1 MPNII
6 DYIEWRGDLS
16 FENSPINEIDDII
29 FSRFSY
35 IPFKCIE
42 LKDIDTIGDIALK
55 MKDLDID
62 NYLWDDDKVFL
73 QKIGNC
79 KRFKNIKVS
88 DYIEI
93 FDKAAEKQFAAITL
107 WIKDSKKYISFRG
120 TDSSLVGWK
129 EDLNMGFRKDV
140 PSQKE
145 AVKYLDSIAN
155 KYKDNLI
162 VGGHSKGGNLAVYSA
177 VFCKDNVKDRI
188 ERVINA
194 DGPGFD
200 NSVILTNN
208 YKKMLNRIQT
218 YIPQSSIVGR
228 LLEHEEEYQVV
239 KSVQKGI
246 MQHDIYSWEIEPTKL
261 IRIPTVTNNS
271 EIFNGIVSD
280 WLKNTTPKQREN
292 FINVIYEIIME
303 TQAQKTSD
311 FRVET
316 VKKIA
321 IILNGYRNVSGE
333 DKKEI
338 EQMVKL
344 LLESTFKIL
353 KENRTSNKNN
363 RKRTKKRRYNYVQ
376 IKFINGPLY
385 EYN

>member
-35 IPFKCIE
+35 IPFRCIE
-42 LKDIDTIGDIALK
+42 LKDIDTIGDIGLK

-62 NYLWDDDKVFL
+62 NYLWNDDKIFL

-107 WIKDSKKYISFRG
+107 WIQDSKKYISFRG

-353 KENRTSNKNN
+353 KENRNTNKLIEKEKNKNERN
-363 RKRTKKRRYNYVQ
+363 KK
-376 IKFINGPLY
+376 INL
-385 EYN
+385 

>member
-29 FSRFSY
+29 FARFSY
-35 IPFKCIE
+35 LPFKYIE
-42 LKDIDTIGDIALK
+42 LKEIDTIENIALE
-55 MKDLDID
+55 MKDLDIE
-62 NYLWDDDKVFL
+62 NYLWNDDKVFL

-79 KRFKNIKVS
+79 KRFKDIKVS

-93 FDKAAEKQFAAITL
+93 FDEAAEKQFAAITL
-107 WIKDSKKYISFRG
+107 WIQKNQKYISFRG

-129 EDLNMGFRKDV
+129 EDINMGFKKDV

-145 AVKYLDSIAN
+145 AVKYLSSMAE
-155 KYKDNLI
+155 KYKDDLI
-162 VGGHSKGGNLAVYSA
+162 IGGHSKGGNLAVYSA
-177 VFCKDNVKDRI
+177 VFCKDSVKNRI

-200 NSVILTNN
+200 KSVILTDN
-208 YKKMLNRIQT
+208 YKKILNKIQT

-239 KSVQKGI
+239 KSIQKGI
-246 MQHDIYSWEIEPTKL
+246 MQHDIYSWEIEPIKL

-280 WLKNTTPKQREN
+280 WLKNTTPEQREN
-292 FINVIYEIIME
+292 FINMIYEIIME
-303 TQAQKTSD
+303 TQARRTSD

-316 VKKIA
+316 AKKIG
-321 IILNGYRNVSGE
+321 IILNGYINVNPE

-338 EQMVKL
+338 EHMVKL
-344 LLESTFKIL
+344 ILESVFKVL
-353 KENRTSNKNN
+353 KENRNTNKLMEKEKSKKINN
-363 RKRTKKRRYNYVQ
+363 GEKN
-376 IKFINGPLY
+376 ILSL
-385 EYN
+385 

>member
-1 MPNII
+1 
-6 DYIEWRGDLS
+6 
-16 FENSPINEIDDII
+16 
-29 FSRFSY
+29 
-35 IPFKCIE
+35 
-42 LKDIDTIGDIALK
+42 
-55 MKDLDID
+55 
-62 NYLWDDDKVFL
+62 
-73 QKIGNC
+73 
-79 KRFKNIKVS
+79 
-88 DYIEI
+88 
-93 FDKAAEKQFAAITL
+93 
-107 WIKDSKKYISFRG
+107 
-120 TDSSLVGWK
+120 
-129 EDLNMGFRKDV
+129 
-140 PSQKE
+140 
-145 AVKYLDSIAN
+145 
-155 KYKDNLI
+155 
-162 VGGHSKGGNLAVYSA
+162 
-177 VFCKDNVKDRI
+177 
-188 ERVINA
+188 
-194 DGPGFD
+194 
-200 NSVILTNN
+200 
-208 YKKMLNRIQT
+208 MLNRIQT

-353 KENRTSNKNN
+353 KENRNTNKFIEKEKNKNERN
-363 RKRTKKRRYNYVQ
+363 KK
-376 IKFINGPLY
+376 INL
-385 EYN
+385 

>member
-29 FSRFSY
+29 FARFSY
-35 IPFKCIE
+35 LPFKYIE
-42 LKDIDTIGDIALK
+42 LKEIDTIENIALE
-55 MKDLDID
+55 MKDLDIE
-62 NYLWDDDKVFL
+62 NYLWNDDKVFL

-79 KRFKNIKVS
+79 KRFKDIKVS

-93 FDKAAEKQFAAITL
+93 FDEAAEKQFAAITL
-107 WIKDSKKYISFRG
+107 WIQKNQKYISFRG

-129 EDLNMGFRKDV
+129 EDINMGFKKDV

-145 AVKYLDSIAN
+145 AVKYLNSMAE
-155 KYKDNLI
+155 KYKDDLI
-162 VGGHSKGGNLAVYSA
+162 IGGHSKGGNIAVYSA
-177 VFCKDNVKDRI
+177 VFCKDSVKNRI

-200 NSVILTNN
+200 KSVILTDN
-208 YKKMLNRIQT
+208 YKKILNKIQT

-239 KSVQKGI
+239 KSIQKGI

-280 WLKNTTPKQREN
+280 WLKNTTPEQREN
-292 FINVIYEIIME
+292 FINMIYEIIME
-303 TQAQKTSD
+303 TQAQRTSD

-316 VKKIA
+316 AKKIG
-321 IILNGYRNVSGE
+321 IILNGYINVNPE

-338 EQMVKL
+338 EHMVKL
-344 LLESTFKIL
+344 ILESVFKVL
-353 KENRTSNKNN
+353 KENRNTNKLME
-363 RKRTKKRRYNYVQ
+363 KEKSKK
-376 IKFINGPLY
+376 INKGEKNILSL
-385 EYN
+385 

>member
-35 IPFKCIE
+35 IPFRCIE

-62 NYLWDDDKVFL
+62 NYLWNDDKIFL

-107 WIKDSKKYISFRG
+107 WIQDSKKYISFRG

-353 KENRTSNKNN
+353 KENRNTNKFIEKEKNKNERN
-363 RKRTKKRRYNYVQ
+363 KK
-376 IKFINGPLY
+376 INL
-385 EYN
+385 

>member
-29 FSRFSY
+29 FARFSY
-35 IPFKCIE
+35 LPFKYIE
-42 LKDIDTIGDIALK
+42 LKEIDTIENIALE
-55 MKDLDID
+55 MKDLDIE
-62 NYLWDDDKVFL
+62 NYLWNDDKVFL

-79 KRFKNIKVS
+79 KRFKDIKVS

-93 FDKAAEKQFAAITL
+93 FDEAAEKQFAAITL
-107 WIKDSKKYISFRG
+107 WIQKNQKYISFRG

-129 EDLNMGFRKDV
+129 EDINMGFKKDV

-145 AVKYLDSIAN
+145 AVKYLSSMAE
-155 KYKDNLI
+155 KYKDDLI
-162 VGGHSKGGNLAVYSA
+162 IGGHSKGGNLAVYSA
-177 VFCKDNVKDRI
+177 VFCKDSVKNRI

-200 NSVILTNN
+200 KSVILTDN
-208 YKKMLNRIQT
+208 YKKILNKIQT

-239 KSVQKGI
+239 KSIQKGI

-280 WLKNTTPKQREN
+280 WLKNTTPEQREN
-292 FINVIYEIIME
+292 FINMIYEIIME
-303 TQAQKTSD
+303 TQAQRTSD

-316 VKKIA
+316 AKKIG
-321 IILNGYRNVSGE
+321 IILNGYINVNPE

-338 EQMVKL
+338 EHMVKL
-344 LLESTFKIL
+344 ILESVFKVL
-353 KENRTSNKNN
+353 KENRNTNKLMKKEKSKKINN
-363 RKRTKKRRYNYVQ
+363 GEKN
-376 IKFINGPLY
+376 ILSL
-385 EYN
+385 

>member
-29 FSRFSY
+29 FARFSY
-35 IPFKCIE
+35 LPFKYIE
-42 LKDIDTIGDIALK
+42 LKEIDTIENIALE
-55 MKDLDID
+55 MKDLDIE
-62 NYLWDDDKVFL
+62 NYLWNDDKVFL

-79 KRFKNIKVS
+79 KRFKDIKVS

-93 FDKAAEKQFAAITL
+93 FDEAAEKQFAAITL
-107 WIKDSKKYISFRG
+107 WIQKNQKYISFRG

-129 EDLNMGFRKDV
+129 EDINMGFKKDV

-145 AVKYLDSIAN
+145 AVKYLSSMAE
-155 KYKDNLI
+155 KYKDDLI
-162 VGGHSKGGNLAVYSA
+162 IGGHSKGGNLAVYSA
-177 VFCKDNVKDRI
+177 VFCKDSVKNKI

-200 NSVILTNN
+200 KSVILTDN
-208 YKKMLNRIQT
+208 YKKILNKIQT

-239 KSVQKGI
+239 KSIQKGI

-280 WLKNTTPKQREN
+280 WLKNTTPEQREN
-292 FINVIYEIIME
+292 FINMIYEIIME
-303 TQAQKTSD
+303 TQARRTSD

-316 VKKIA
+316 AKKIG
-321 IILNGYRNVSGE
+321 IILNGYINVNPE

-338 EQMVKL
+338 EHMVKL
-344 LLESTFKIL
+344 ILVSVFKVL
-353 KENRTSNKNN
+353 KENRNTNKLMEKEKSKKINN
-363 RKRTKKRRYNYVQ
+363 GEKN
-376 IKFINGPLY
+376 ILSL
-385 EYN
+385 

>member
-29 FSRFSY
+29 FARFSY
-35 IPFKCIE
+35 LPFKYIE
-42 LKDIDTIGDIALK
+42 LKEIDTIENIALE
-55 MKDLDID
+55 MKDLDIE
-62 NYLWDDDKVFL
+62 NYLWNDDKVFL

-79 KRFKNIKVS
+79 KRFKDIKVS

-93 FDKAAEKQFAAITL
+93 FDEAAEKQFAAITL
-107 WIKDSKKYISFRG
+107 WIQKNQKYISFRG

-129 EDLNMGFRKDV
+129 EDINMGFKKDV

-145 AVKYLDSIAN
+145 AVKYLSSMAE
-155 KYKDNLI
+155 KYKDDLI
-162 VGGHSKGGNLAVYSA
+162 IGGHSKGGNLAVYAA
-177 VFCKDNVKDRI
+177 VFCKDSVKNRI

-200 NSVILTNN
+200 KSVILTDN
-208 YKKMLNRIQT
+208 YKKILNKIQT

-239 KSVQKGI
+239 KSIQKGI

-280 WLKNTTPKQREN
+280 WLKNTTPEQREN
-292 FINVIYEIIME
+292 FINMIYEIIME
-303 TQAQKTSD
+303 TQAQRTSD

-316 VKKIA
+316 AKKIG
-321 IILNGYRNVSGE
+321 IILNGYINVNPE

-338 EQMVKL
+338 EHMVKL
-344 LLESTFKIL
+344 ILESVFKVL
-353 KENRTSNKNN
+353 KENRNTNKLMKKEKSKKINN
-363 RKRTKKRRYNYVQ
+363 GEKN
-376 IKFINGPLY
+376 ILSL
-385 EYN
+385 

>member
-16 FENSPINEIDDII
+16 FESSPINEIDDII
-29 FSRFSY
+29 FARFSY
-35 IPFKCIE
+35 LPFKYIE
-42 LKDIDTIGDIALK
+42 LKDIDTIENIALE
-55 MKDLDID
+55 MKDLDIE
-62 NYLWDDDKVFL
+62 NYLWNDDKVFL

-79 KRFKNIKVS
+79 KRFKDIKVS

-93 FDKAAEKQFAAITL
+93 FDEAAEKQFAAITL
-107 WIKDSKKYISFRG
+107 WIQKNQKYISFRG

-129 EDLNMGFRKDV
+129 EDINMGFKKDV

-145 AVKYLDSIAN
+145 AVKYLNSMAE
-155 KYKDNLI
+155 KYKDDLI
-162 VGGHSKGGNLAVYSA
+162 IGGHSKGGNLAVYSA
-177 VFCKDNVKDRI
+177 VFCKDSVKNRI

-200 NSVILTNN
+200 KSVILTDN
-208 YKKMLNRIQT
+208 YKKILNKIQT

-239 KSVQKGI
+239 KSIQKGI

-280 WLKNTTPKQREN
+280 WLKNTTPEQREN
-292 FINVIYEIIME
+292 FINMIYEIIME
-303 TQAQKTSD
+303 TQAQRTSD

-316 VKKIA
+316 AKKIG
-321 IILNGYRNVSGE
+321 IILNGYINVNPE

-338 EQMVKL
+338 EHMVKL
-344 LLESTFKIL
+344 ILESVFKVL
-353 KENRTSNKNN
+353 KENRNTNKLME
-363 RKRTKKRRYNYVQ
+363 KEKSKK
-376 IKFINGPLY
+376 INKGEKNILSL
-385 EYN
+385 

>member
-35 IPFKCIE
+35 IPFRCIE

-107 WIKDSKKYISFRG
+107 WIQDSKKYISFRG

-200 NSVILTNN
+200 NSVILTKN

-353 KENRTSNKNN
+353 KENRNTNKLIEKEKNKNEQ
-363 RKRTKKRRYNYVQ
+363 KKLIY
-376 IKFINGPLY
+376 KGEKSL
-385 EYN
+385 

>member
-29 FSRFSY
+29 FARFSY
-35 IPFKCIE
+35 LPFKYIE
-42 LKDIDTIGDIALK
+42 LKEIDTIENIALE
-55 MKDLDID
+55 MKDLDIE
-62 NYLWDDDKVFL
+62 NYLWNDDKVFL

-79 KRFKNIKVS
+79 KRFKDIKVS

-93 FDKAAEKQFAAITL
+93 FDEAAEKQFAAITL
-107 WIKDSKKYISFRG
+107 WIQKNQKYISFRG

-129 EDLNMGFRKDV
+129 EDINMGFKKDV

-145 AVKYLDSIAN
+145 AVKYLNSMAE
-155 KYKDNLI
+155 KYKDDLI
-162 VGGHSKGGNLAVYSA
+162 IGGHSKGGNLAVYSA
-177 VFCKDNVKDRI
+177 VFCKDSVKNRI

-200 NSVILTNN
+200 KSVILTDN
-208 YKKMLNRIQT
+208 YKKILNKIQT

-239 KSVQKGI
+239 KSIQKGI

-280 WLKNTTPKQREN
+280 WLKNTTPEQREN
-292 FINVIYEIIME
+292 FINMIYEIIME
-303 TQAQKTSD
+303 TQAQRTSD

-316 VKKIA
+316 AKKIG
-321 IILNGYRNVSGE
+321 IILNGYINVNPE

-338 EQMVKL
+338 EHMVKL
-344 LLESTFKIL
+344 ILESVFKVL
-353 KENRTSNKNN
+353 KENRNTNKLME
-363 RKRTKKRRYNYVQ
+363 KEKSKK
-376 IKFINGPLY
+376 INKGEKNILSL
-385 EYN
+385 

>member
-35 IPFKCIE
+35 IPFRCIE

-62 NYLWDDDKVFL
+62 NYLWNDDKIFL

-107 WIKDSKKYISFRG
+107 WIQDSKKYISFRG

-228 LLEHEEEYQVV
+228 LLEHEEQYQVV

-353 KENRTSNKNN
+353 KENRNTNKLIEKEKNKNERN
-363 RKRTKKRRYNYVQ
+363 KK
-376 IKFINGPLY
+376 INL
-385 EYN
+385 

>member
-29 FSRFSY
+29 FARFSY
-35 IPFKCIE
+35 LPFKYIE
-42 LKDIDTIGDIALK
+42 LKEIDTIENIALE
-55 MKDLDID
+55 MKDLDIE
-62 NYLWDDDKVFL
+62 NYLWNDDKVFL

-79 KRFKNIKVS
+79 KRFKDIKVS

-93 FDKAAEKQFAAITL
+93 FDEAAEKQFAAITL
-107 WIKDSKKYISFRG
+107 WIQKNQKYISFRG

-129 EDLNMGFRKDV
+129 EDINMGFKKDV

-145 AVKYLDSIAN
+145 AVKYLNSMAE
-155 KYKDNLI
+155 KYKDDLI
-162 VGGHSKGGNLAVYSA
+162 IGGHSKGGNLAVYSA
-177 VFCKDNVKDRI
+177 VFCKDSVKNRI

-200 NSVILTNN
+200 KSVILTDN
-208 YKKMLNRIQT
+208 YKKILNKIQT

-239 KSVQKGI
+239 KSIQKGI

-280 WLKNTTPKQREN
+280 WLKNTTPEQREN
-292 FINVIYEIIME
+292 FINMIYEIIME
-303 TQAQKTSD
+303 TQAQRTSD

-316 VKKIA
+316 AKKIG
-321 IILNGYRNVSGE
+321 IILNGYINVDPE

-338 EQMVKL
+338 EHMVKL
-344 LLESTFKIL
+344 ILESVFKVL
-353 KENRTSNKNN
+353 KENRNTNKLME
-363 RKRTKKRRYNYVQ
+363 KEKSKK
-376 IKFINGPLY
+376 INKGEKNILSL
-385 EYN
+385 

>member
-35 IPFKCIE
+35 IPFRCIE

-62 NYLWDDDKVFL
+62 NYLWNDDKIFL

-107 WIKDSKKYISFRG
+107 WIQDSKKYISFRG

-353 KENRTSNKNN
+353 KENRNTNKLIEKEKNKNEQ
-363 RKRTKKRRYNYVQ
+363 KK
-376 IKFINGPLY
+376 INL
-385 EYN
+385 